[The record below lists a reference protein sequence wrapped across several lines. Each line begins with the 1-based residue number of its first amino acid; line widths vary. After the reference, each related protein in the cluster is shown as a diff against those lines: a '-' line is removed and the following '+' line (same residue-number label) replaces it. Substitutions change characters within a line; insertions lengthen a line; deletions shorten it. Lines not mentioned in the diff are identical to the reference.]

1 MASNKYTLF
10 IYIMVAVVTGLFVG
24 CDSQTVYNHFEHTSM
39 NGWERNDTLTFVT
52 APLTAGNYDELLALR
67 ISGDYPFLSVN
78 LVVEQRAEPAQ
89 QVIRDTLVC
98 DLIGKDGVVK
108 GHGVSSYQYM
118 FPLKRLH
125 VPDST
130 TLHLTVRHDMKR
142 EMLPGITELGIVIKR
157 ADDDWRRGAGK

>member
-1 MASNKYTLF
+1 M
-10 IYIMVAVVTGLFVG
+10 
-24 CDSQTVYNHFEHTSM
+24 
-39 NGWERNDTLTFVT
+39 
-52 APLTAGNYDELLALR
+52 
-67 ISGDYPFLSVN
+67 
-78 LVVEQRAEPAQ
+78 VEQRAEPAQ

-108 GHGVSSYQYM
+108 GHGVSSYQYL
-118 FPLKRLH
+118 FSLKRLH

>member
-52 APLTAGNYDELLALR
+52 APLTAGNYDEQLALR

-118 FPLKRLH
+118 FR
-125 VPDST
+125 T